1 MLNLSNDAT
10 NRDLKMKYELGFLEV
25 NGHRAPA
32 IKWEDGR
39 IECGPWAERKHK
51 EAGL

>member
-1 MLNLSNDAT
+1 M
-10 NRDLKMKYELGFLEV
+10 YELGWIEI

-39 IECGPWAERKHK
+39 IESGPTANRKHK